1 MNDTPTLVQFKSGWE
16 RDGDSAD
23 GLPYYR
29 QTILIRLDR
38 PPVLSVERVAEE
50 QDFEDHPM
58 PFKLFQKEQ
67 IARKQSYAEGY
78 PLAMWPAVN
87 EAEFRMLVD
96 RDVTTVEQLAGLR
109 GARGLPPEL
118 IDLANRA
125 RALIQMQKSGAKFE
139 LIITD
144 MKGQIEALQEQ
155 VKDASQLIANQKATI
170 DSLRIRGA
178 G

>member
-1 MNDTPTLVQFKSGWE
+1 M
-16 RDGDSAD
+16 
-23 GLPYYR
+23 
-29 QTILIRLDR
+29 DR
-38 PPVLSVERVAEE
+38 PPLLSVERVAED

-67 IARKQSYAEGY
+67 IARKQSYSEGY

-125 RALIQMQKSGAKFE
+125 RALIQMQRAGAKFE
-139 LIITD
+139 PIIAD
-144 MKGQIEALQEQ
+144 LNGK
-155 VKDASQLIANQKATI
+155 IAA
-170 DSLRIRGA
+170 
-178 G
+178 

>member
-16 RDGDSAD
+16 SGGTGDD

-29 QTILIRLDR
+29 STILIRLDR
-38 PPVLSVERVAEE
+38 PPLLSVERVADE
-50 QDFEDHPM
+50 QDIEDHPM

-67 IARKQSYAEGY
+67 AARKQTYAEGY

-109 GARGLPPEL
+109 NARGLPPEL
-118 IDLANRA
+118 VDLANRA
-125 RALIQMQKSGAKFE
+125 RDLIQMQKSGAKFE
-139 LIITD
+139 PLIAD
-144 MKGQIEALQEQ
+144 LKGQIEALNEQ
-155 VKDASQLIANQKATI
+155 VRDASAVISSQKATI
-170 DSLRIRGA
+170 DQLRIRGVS
-178 G
+178 